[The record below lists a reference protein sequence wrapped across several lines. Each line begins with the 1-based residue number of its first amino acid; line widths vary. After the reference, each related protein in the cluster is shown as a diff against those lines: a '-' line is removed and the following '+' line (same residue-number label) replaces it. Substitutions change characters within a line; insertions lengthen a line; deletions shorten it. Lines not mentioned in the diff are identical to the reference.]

1 MSTPIEPQNDIHLEN
16 FGKYCKLYYQR
27 SLSIHD
33 CETTSDD
40 DQAEL
45 QASKVVLDALEHQL
59 INVHED
65 DITSEYQAFL
75 GSSDAQ
81 RHSNHLLSCGLL
93 ASDGDVD
100 ARIQP
105 KSKEEVRV
113 ITVTATHEALAK
125 YTNIRD
131 QERRNAHQMQMIKR
145 RSYLDQLIK
154 RKTPQLVSA
163 STNANHFEKT
173 MGNHLVNSQEF
184 LKHVRSAIAVFT
196 RNYKQHI
203 GTHSFFAGVK
213 AMIEKQLEGDKRGTC
228 ILWTLN
234 GSTLSEVNFSSSDP
248 SQKHN
253 GEVYMDDA
261 IGILSSF
268 MLYYPNE
275 DGAEKASSQEHE
287 SMYSFFIHGS
297 ISNSFLRYILSDLP
311 SSRELHA
318 KATGTFH
325 CKDTSIG
332 RRDNANG
339 ANDEYLGIIPWTQG
353 LRCDIL

>member
-16 FGKYCKLYYQR
+16 FGKYCKLFYQR

-33 CETTSDD
+33 SETTSDE

-45 QASKVVLDALEHQL
+45 QASKVVLDALEHHL

-65 DITSEYQAFL
+65 AITSEYQSFL
-75 GSSDAQ
+75 GSSEAKKN
-81 RHSNHLLSCGLL
+81 SNHLMSCGLL
-93 ASDGDVD
+93 ASNVD
-100 ARIQP
+100 TSIQP
-105 KSKEEVRV
+105 KEV
-113 ITVTATHEALAK
+113 ITATPSLTNEALAK

-131 QERRNAHQMQMIKR
+131 QERRNAHQFQMNKR
-145 RSYLDQLIK
+145 RLYLDQLIK
-154 RKTPQLVSA
+154 RKIPQPVSA
-163 STNANHFEKT
+163 STNHYDKT
-173 MGNHLVNSQEF
+173 MGDHLVNSQAF
-184 LKHVRSAIAVFT
+184 LKHVRSGIALFT
-196 RNYKQHI
+196 RNYKKHI
-203 GTHSFFAGVK
+203 GAHSFFAGVK
-213 AMIEKQLEGDKRGTC
+213 TMIEKQLEEDKRGTC

-261 IGILSSF
+261 IGLLSSF

-275 DGAEKASSQEHE
+275 DLAEKASSQEHE

-311 SSRELHA
+311 SSRDLHA

-332 RRDNANG
+332 KRDNADG